1 MKCRNT
7 TLYRVVHR
15 VNRERRPKNFSSLAD
30 AKADAKNIIKEIYTQ
45 GDSKI
50 HLAADEKLDWQ
61 AAMNVLKRAGSNA
74 NRILLETFHACPW
87 RVTSIAFFFDMGDCM
102 LFTKSNLYCAG
113 TASYFLR

>member
-15 VNRERRPKNFSSLAD
+15 VNGERRPKSFGSLAD
-30 AKADAKNIIKEIYTQ
+30 AKADAKNLKEIYTQ

-61 AAMNVLKRAGSNA
+61 AAMNVLKRAGMRSA
-74 NRILLETFHACPW
+74 EIERIGSDNSEMALH
-87 RVTSIAFFFDMGDCM
+87 
-102 LFTKSNLYCAG
+102 G
-113 TASYFLR
+113 TAFPAGKGQDAPGFRRAPSQSKDAW